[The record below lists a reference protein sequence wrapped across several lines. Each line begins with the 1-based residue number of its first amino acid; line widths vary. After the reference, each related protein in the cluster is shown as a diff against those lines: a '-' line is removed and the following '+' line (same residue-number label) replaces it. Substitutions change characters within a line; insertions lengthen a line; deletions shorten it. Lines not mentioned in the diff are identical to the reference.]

1 MELRTRELTSEEF
14 ADLVVKNH
22 CEFHKLPEDSDEI
35 TQLRHNWIVRDTV
48 FQKRRKALIA
58 KAVRQQLNGDEIK
71 TQLITISIDKQLEEA
86 CAIEKQRK
94 VIEKIKSAK
103 YAWLQNASYTFE
115 YFSGV
120 EHQFN
125 PHIHIK
131 IDKTVRDSAIAQ
143 QLRRKLATEKSV
155 YRINVSSKND
165 EIHSAYIMGNK
176 KEDKRESVEADQQF
190 REKYNIQDIYT
201 IN

>member
-22 CEFHKLPEDSDEI
+22 CEFHRIPEDSEEI
-35 TQLRHNWIVRDTV
+35 TQLRHEWIVRDTV
-48 FQKRRKALIA
+48 HQKRRKATLA

-71 TQLITISIDKQLEEA
+71 TQLITISIDKQLEELH
-86 CAIEKQRK
+86 AIEKQRK
-94 VIEKIKSAK
+94 VMEKIKSAK
-103 YAWLQNASYTFE
+103 YAWIKNASYTLE
-115 YFSGV
+115 YFSGDG
-120 EHQFN
+120 QFN

-155 YRINVSSKND
+155 YRINVSSKNE

-176 KEDKRESVEADQQF
+176 KEDKRENVEADQQF